1 MRITWKLFGGRSSK
15 RAPLL
20 ERESLIAF
28 AHMNGPDQAVMAR
41 ALIDARNEAKPLR
54 RAS

>member
-28 AHMNGPDQAVMAR
+28 AQMNGPDQAVMAQ
-41 ALIDARNEAKPLR
+41 ALLNARNESTPLR

>member
-1 MRITWKLFGGRSSK
+1 MRITWKLFGARSSK

-28 AHMNGPDQAVMAR
+28 AHMSGPDQAVMAQ
-41 ALIDARNEAKPLR
+41 ALINARNESGSLR